1 MTKLLKTNEEIVLY
15 RNALER
21 KNFTRI
27 ESAIQ
32 DELEQLAELHV
43 DLKIITKQSFDI
55 KKQNF
60 TGVIQIFGEPL
71 KDKLGEIE
79 QRISEIRHQIK
90 KINQNELS
98 S

>member
-43 DLKIITKQSFDI
+43 RFKNHYLNKVSI
-55 KKQNF
+55 
-60 TGVIQIFGEPL
+60 
-71 KDKLGEIE
+71 
-79 QRISEIRHQIK
+79 
-90 KINQNELS
+90 
-98 S
+98 

>member
-55 KKQNF
+55 K
-60 TGVIQIFGEPL
+60 
-71 KDKLGEIE
+71 
-79 QRISEIRHQIK
+79 
-90 KINQNELS
+90 
-98 S
+98 